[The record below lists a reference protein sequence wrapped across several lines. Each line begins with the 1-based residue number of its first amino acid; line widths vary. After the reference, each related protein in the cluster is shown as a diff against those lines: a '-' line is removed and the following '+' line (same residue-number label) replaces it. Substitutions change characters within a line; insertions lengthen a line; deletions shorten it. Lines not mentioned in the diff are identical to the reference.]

1 MVDIFVKDLVK
12 SFEVGNNLLDGL
24 SFEVQQG
31 ERVGLLGKNGAG
43 KTTVFRI
50 LTGEIGYDEGTVEI
64 APGKKLGLI
73 SQIPKYPQ
81 GYTVEDV
88 LRCAFLE
95 LRNIQKKMQ
104 QLEQQ
109 MTGEV
114 TDSMLREYD
123 RLTNRYQ
130 TGGGYDMDVNVD
142 KICNGLGIPK
152 EMRTQEFS
160 MLSGGEKTRVNL
172 ARLLLEET
180 DILLLDEP
188 TNHLD
193 IQAVRWLEDFLAD
206 FEGTVLVV
214 SHDRHFLNNV
224 CTHIVDIDYGKIKLY
239 VGNYEFW
246 YESSQLVQRMIKDQN
261 RKNEEKIKELQN
273 FIQRFAANKSKSRQA
288 TSRRKLIDKLSVE
301 EMPASSRRYP
311 WVAFDADREAGK
323 DILEVRGISK
333 TIDGEKVL
341 DNVSFIVRRGDKIA
355 FISDNELAMTTLFQ
369 ILMGEM
375 KPDEGSFKWGVTTSQ
390 SYFPKDNNEFFEGH
404 EENMLDWIAPY
415 SRTDTLESTLRGFL
429 GRMLFSGDDVY
440 KPVRVLSGGEK
451 VRLMLARMMLFGSNV
466 LVIDQPT
473 NHLDLESITAVN
485 NGVRDFKGTVLFA
498 SHDHEFVQ
506 TIATR
511 IIEIR
516 EKGVLDKE
524 CTYDEFLEFRETY
537 KG

>member
-1 MVDIFVKDLVK
+1 MRSTEGPFTEED
-12 SFEVGNNLLDGL
+12 GNKAAELESEFAEMGGWDAETEASQLL
-24 SFEVQQG
+24 
-31 ERVGLLGKNGAG
+31 
-43 KTTVFRI
+43 
-50 LTGEIGYDEGTVEI
+50 
-64 APGKKLGLI
+64 
-73 SQIPKYPQ
+73 
-81 GYTVEDV
+81 
-88 LRCAFLE
+88 
-95 LRNIQKKMQ
+95 
-104 QLEQQ
+104 
-109 MTGEV
+109 
-114 TDSMLREYD
+114 
-123 RLTNRYQ
+123 
-130 TGGGYDMDVNVD
+130 
-142 KICNGLGIPK
+142 NGLGLDADAILYT
-152 EMRTQEFS
+152 EMKN
-160 MLSGGEKTRVNL
+160 LGDVEKVKVLL
-172 ARLLLEET
+172 ARALFGKP
-180 DILLLDEP
+180 DILLLVVDINDMGTYVVQEVTVMRYNEDEP

-224 CTHIVDIDYGKIKLY
+224 CTHIVDIDYGKIKH
-239 VGNYEFW
+239 
-246 YESSQLVQRMIKDQN
+246 QN